1 MRRDRNAG
9 RPARAL
15 SLLVTMLMVGAL
27 AACGG
32 DDGDGGGGGSAG
44 PSDCSG
50 SLEDAAAEEG
60 KVTIYSSQGLDQLN
74 DLADR
79 FEKKY
84 PDVSVEVVRGTDTD
98 LSPRVEAEHQTGK
111 GAADIFVTASQGWV
125 EGYADQGWFVE
136 PIGPNFESSEYDADT
151 YLHEG
156 GHFEV
161 SAAILTF
168 GWNTDEYPDGI
179 EDYPDLLDPELKG
192 GKIGVPEPGA
202 QSFVDFYLYLEENY
216 GEDFVEDL
224 AAQEPRIYPSSLPM
238 AEALSSG
245 ELAAATFVQVLV
257 DEKEAGAPVESGL
270 ADEAWGARFFG
281 LILETAPNPC
291 AAQLLADFLI
301 TTDGQEAIA
310 RKAASVLPDIEGA
323 VTTVDQVREQDLDVL
338 TPEFVAEYQQKWN
351 ELFR

>member
-1 MRRDRNAG
+1 
-9 RPARAL
+9 
-15 SLLVTMLMVGAL
+15 MLMVGVL

-32 DDGDGGGGGSAG
+32 GDGDDDGGGAAGS
-44 PSDCSG
+44 SDCSG
-50 SLEDAAAEEG
+50 SLEDAAAEDGE
-60 KVTIYSSQGLDQLN
+60 VTIYSSQGLDQLN

-111 GAADIFVTASQGWV
+111 GSADIFVTASQGWV

-136 PIGPNFESSEYDADT
+136 PTGPNFESSGYDADT
-151 YLHEG
+151 YVHEG
-156 GHFEV
+156 GPFEV

-168 GWNTDEYPDGI
+168 GWNTEQFPDGI
-179 EDYPDLLDPELKG
+179 DDYPDLLDPELKG

-257 DEKEAGAPVESGL
+257 DEKEAGAPVDSGL
-270 ADEAWGARFFG
+270 AEQAWGARFFG

-301 TTDGQEAIA
+301 TTEGQEAIA

-323 VTTVDQVREQDLDVL
+323 VATVDQVREQDLDVL

>member
-1 MRRDRNAG
+1 
-9 RPARAL
+9 
-15 SLLVTMLMVGAL
+15 V
-27 AACGG
+27 
-32 DDGDGGGGGSAG
+32 
-44 PSDCSG
+44 
-50 SLEDAAAEEG
+50 
-60 KVTIYSSQGLDQLN
+60 
-74 DLADR
+74 
-79 FEKKY
+79 
-84 PDVSVEVVRGTDTD
+84 
-98 LSPRVEAEHQTGK
+98 
-111 GAADIFVTASQGWV
+111 
-125 EGYADQGWFVE
+125 
-136 PIGPNFESSEYDADT
+136 
-151 YLHEG
+151 
-156 GHFEV
+156 V

-168 GWNTDEYPDGI
+168 GWNTEQFPDGI
-179 EDYPDLLDPELKG
+179 DNYPDLLDPALK

-245 ELAAATFVQVLV
+245 ELAAATFVQPLV
-257 DEKEAGAPVESGL
+257 DEKEAGAPVDSGL

-301 TTDGQEAIA
+301 TTEGQEAVA

-323 VTTVDQVREQDLDVL
+323 VTTVDQVREQDLEVL